1 MRYADLETLEKSV
14 LILLDQ
20 QLDPST
26 PAWEVLAV
34 LFCLR
39 SGDLSTEIRSECAGL
54 LLKH

>member
-39 SGDLSTEIRSECAGL
+39 SGELSTEIRSECAGL